1 MSCDQAARTK
11 LALENSRS
19 KLIHHQ
25 FQRFGEGSV
34 DKFADM
40 ASAITSLLA
49 LCIALLAAASPIAQV
64 WPVPGD
70 LPLFV
75 KHCICC
81 ISVV

>member
-11 LALENSRS
+11 LALKNSRS

-25 FQRFGEGSV
+25 FQRLREDSV
-34 DKFADM
+34 DKLADM
-40 ASAITSLLA
+40 GSTTTSLLA

-75 KHCICC
+75 RHCI
-81 ISVV
+81 

>member
-1 MSCDQAARTK
+1 MSCDEAARTK
-11 LALENSRS
+11 LALKNSRS
-19 KLIHHQ
+19 KLIYHQ

-34 DKFADM
+34 DNFADM
-40 ASAITSLLA
+40 ASTITSLLA

-75 KHCICC
+75 RDC
-81 ISVV
+81 S

>member
-11 LALENSRS
+11 LALKNSRS

-25 FQRFGEGSV
+25 FHRLGEGSV
-34 DKFADM
+34 DKIADM
-40 ASAITSLLA
+40 ASTITSLLA

-75 KHCICC
+75 RDC
-81 ISVV
+81 S